1 MYEKYILKKLNFEND
16 NYYLSYCVRPVANM
30 KVVKRF
36 LSEETKN
43 NLILKF
49 KKDLIGESKTKLFF
63 NFLCLNKL
71 EKN

>member
-1 MYEKYILKKLNFEND
+1 
-16 NYYLSYCVRPVANM
+16 M